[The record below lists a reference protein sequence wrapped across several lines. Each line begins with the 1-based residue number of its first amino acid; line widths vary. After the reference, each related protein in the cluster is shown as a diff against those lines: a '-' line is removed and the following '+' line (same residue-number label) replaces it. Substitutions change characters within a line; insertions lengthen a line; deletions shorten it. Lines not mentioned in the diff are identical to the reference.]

1 MAQDS
6 CIVLFVKCR
15 DFAAATVAT
24 DMHKTPIILAAVRV
38 DWLNTGNLPAARG
51 V

>member
-1 MAQDS
+1 MSTDS
-6 CIVLFVKCR
+6 CIVLFVECR

-24 DMHKTPIILAAVRV
+24 DMHKTPIIPAAVRV
-38 DWLNTGNLPAARG
+38 DWLKHWRLPAAKG